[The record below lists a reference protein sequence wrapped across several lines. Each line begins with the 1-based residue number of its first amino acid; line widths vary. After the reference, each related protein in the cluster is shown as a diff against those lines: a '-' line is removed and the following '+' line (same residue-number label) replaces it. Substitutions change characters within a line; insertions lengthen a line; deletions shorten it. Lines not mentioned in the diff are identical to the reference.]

1 MAVSTKPLQ
10 FCLLMALLALTAPV
24 RADDSMAIA
33 RCEAGVVAAIQN
45 PSSYRRGAV
54 ESKREPGSKN
64 YVMVVSFEAANIY
77 GEPIAAKAYCFFRQ
91 MPPSPREKENC
102 PECQVYVLDGL
113 SIAGAFR
120 PGDTEEPRI
129 VSGGS

>member
-1 MAVSTKPLQ
+1 MAVSTKPLR
-10 FCLLMALLALTAPV
+10 FCFLMASLALAAPV
-24 RADDSMAIA
+24 HAGDSTAVA
-33 RCEAGVVAAIQN
+33 RCEAGVTAAIQN
-45 PSSYRRGAV
+45 PASYRRGEV
-54 ESKREPGSKN
+54 ENQREPGSQN
-64 YVMVVSFEAANIY
+64 YVMVVHFEAANIY

-91 MPPSPREKENC
+91 VPPSPREKESC
-102 PECQVYVLDGL
+102 PDCQVYVLDGL